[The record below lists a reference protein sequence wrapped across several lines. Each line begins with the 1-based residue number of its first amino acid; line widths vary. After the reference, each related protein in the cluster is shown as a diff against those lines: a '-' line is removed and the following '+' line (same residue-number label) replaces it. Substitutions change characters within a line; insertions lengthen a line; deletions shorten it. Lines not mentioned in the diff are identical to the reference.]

1 MSQLFN
7 LDGRL
12 FKFLSKAVDLVILNF
27 LFLLFCIPIITIGAS
42 VTALYSVL
50 IKMVRDEDK
59 YIVKSFI
66 LSFKRNFPQSTIV
79 WFVMLAAGFLLL
91 VNIIFLGNLSGVPK
105 IFFASMLIIFGFVY
119 LCILLFIFPYMARYK
134 DTIKKSL
141 LNSLLIGLSNFPY
154 LLLLLILTVVPVIF
168 VFSSSI
174 GFLSGVYF
182 GTFGGFAL
190 FAFFYSYIFRKAFSK
205 YEVRT

>member
-1 MSQLFN
+1 MS
-7 LDGRL
+7 RL
-12 FKFLSKAVDLVILNF
+12 FHLDSPLLKFLSRAVDIVLLNF
-27 LFLLFCIPIITIGAS
+27 LFLLFCIPIITIGS
-42 VTALYSVL
+42 SITALYSVL
-50 IKMVRDEDK
+50 MKMMRDEDN
-59 YIVKSFI
+59 YIVKNFI
-66 LSFKRNFPQSTIV
+66 VSFKRNFTQSTVV
-79 WFVMLAAGFLLL
+79 WFIMLASGFLLL
-91 VNIIFLGNLSGVPK
+91 ANITFLGNLSGVSK
-105 IFFASMLIIFGFVY
+105 IFFASMLFIFGIVY

-174 GFLSGVYF
+174 GFLSGLYF

-190 FAFFYSYIFRKAFSK
+190 FVVLYSYIFRKVFSK
-205 YEVRT
+205 YEFRT